1 MERDVKTTKSFRNDL
16 KKYDNDSEV
25 KATLKEV
32 VEKLQRGKELDPKYR
47 NHKLKNKKKTEM
59 HYDCHIRPNVV
70 LLYTY
75 GKDGSLILE
84 RIGTHNRLELTEC
97 IKLSIKEDTCCVP
110 GKIDYMGEDGWSNNV
125 YYFGDKPK
133 KPVNWKELM
142 KKKKTKEVKEMK
154 LSIKEEQ
161 EDTDKDNHYYYV
173 MAWEH
178 KSDKEDRP
186 NYMKKFNI
194 FEEADKAYNKC
205 LKKFGKESHII
216 LFEYIDGSRKI
227 IKSTQEE

>member
-1 MERDVKTTKSFRNDL
+1 MIQL
-16 KKYDNDSEV
+16 K
-25 KATLKEV
+25 L
-32 VEKLQRGKELDPKYR
+32 
-47 NHKLKNKKKTEM
+47 
-59 HYDCHIRPNVV
+59 
-70 LLYTY
+70 
-75 GKDGSLILE
+75 
-84 RIGTHNRLELTEC
+84 RIN
-97 IKLSIKEDTCCVP
+97 EDTCCVP

-161 EDTDKDNHYYYV
+161 KKDKDTHYFYV

-178 KSDKEDRP
+178 ENNKNDRP

-194 FEEADKAYNKC
+194 FEEADEAYNKC
-205 LKKFGKESHII
+205 INKFGDDSHVI